1 MHDPRRRR
9 FDATR
14 PDSRAIGMV
23 LMIAVATWRW
33 IGAWWG
39 RALASPEAGALWE
52 RLQVARPAA
61 RRLWAWVVR
70 ARVAAASASSWRR
83 ELGLMAGAYGAYVL
97 IRGIWGGSL
106 AVGRENAAQ
115 IISLEHDLGIDI
127 EPTLQRFFLDHGLGM
142 PFWNVLYVGSQVLVL
157 PLTLFLVFRFA
168 RAAYPFARNLVLL
181 SWTGGVIWYALQ
193 PVAPPRL
200 TGLGYVDTVSAQTF
214 VHLDSWFV
222 QLFYNPIAAM
232 PSLHVG
238 MAPVVGWALWRL
250 TKHVWTRAIGLA
262 YPVLVTVAVVVTGN
276 HFLLDVAGGLVVVLP
291 AAAISCLICS
301 SRFLAAG
308 SARVV
313 PQTKS

>member
-1 MHDPRRRR
+1 MRLDG
-9 FDATR
+9 
-14 PDSRAIGMV
+14 RAWGAV
-23 LMIAVATWRW
+23 LVVAVGAWRW

-52 RLQVARPAA
+52 WLQRARPVA
-61 RRLWAWVVR
+61 RRLWAWALR
-70 ARVAAASASSWRR
+70 ARAAAASTSNGAR
-83 ELGLMAGAYGAYVL
+83 ELGLMVGAYGAYVL

-115 IISLEHDLGIDI
+115 IISVERSLGIDI
-127 EPTLQRFFLDHGLGM
+127 EPALQRFFLEHGLAM
-142 PFWNVLYVGSQVLVL
+142 PFWNVLYVASQVLVL
-157 PLTLFLVFRFA
+157 PLTLILVYRFA
-168 RAAYPFARNLVLL
+168 RTAYSFARNLVLL
-181 SWTGGVIWYALQ
+181 SWTGGVIWYAVQ

-200 TGLGYVDTVSAQTF
+200 TGLGYVDTVSTQTV

-250 TKHVWTRAIGLA
+250 TRSAWTRGIGLA
-262 YPVLVTVAVVVTGN
+262 YPLLVTVAVVVTGN
-276 HFLLDVAGGLVVVLP
+276 HFILDVAGGLVVVLP

-301 SRFLAAG
+301 SRYLGAA
-308 SARVV
+308 SAREMAIST
-313 PQTKS
+313 QTRG